1 MISISKY
8 VGYRNSTWRR
18 VIASR
23 NTLAGQVGLEGP
35 RLADARHAWKP
46 GPECRSAPATSRL
59 RPTTSCY
66 RHPQRSDIK
75 RSPHRATHHP
85 LMSSPSKQSPFS
97 HWFHKH
103 TVIKHPWS
111 ARRAATWRRPA
122 ISLSLP
128 PHGGSAPRAPPR
140 RLAAAPRNVH
150 DVYVHRCHFVL
161 IISLDVNFDR
171 NGSMDF
177 SKTLNVSRNVKS
189 LKLHEEIKGSGVAQL
204 VL

>member
-1 MISISKY
+1 MISISEY

-35 RLADARHAWKP
+35 RLADARHAWKL
-46 GPECRSAPATSRL
+46 GPECRSATATSRF

-97 HWFHKH
+97 HRFHKH
-103 TVIKHPWS
+103 TVIKHPRGALRRRGVAPLS
-111 ARRAATWRRPA
+111 PSRSPRTAAPPPARRRAAWRQR
-122 ISLSLP
+122 
-128 PHGGSAPRAPPR
+128 RAT
-140 RLAAAPRNVH
+140 
-150 DVYVHRCHFVL
+150 YTT
-161 IISLDVNFDR
+161 
-171 NGSMDF
+171 SMYTDAT
-177 SKTLNVSRNVKS
+177 SYL
-189 LKLHEEIKGSGVAQL
+189 
-204 VL
+204 